1 MPDNAYHLD
10 PPFNRGWVYGKSWG
24 QTPDQAWEYRDQ
36 AGPTTGDNVR
46 QREKAFPDVDPNTG
60 AVLSNQ
66 VVTCVAVEN
75 TTNAALVAGTEVT
88 ADGYTGMLDEY
99 LQKDVPVGEIAWIV
113 VNGPITTDFDAGTR
127 SYYSDGGPA

>member
-24 QTPDQAWEYRDQ
+24 QTEGQAWEYRD
-36 AGPTTGDNVR
+36 APGPTTGDNVR

-113 VNGPITTDFDAGTR
+113 VDGPITASDGSR